1 MKFNDFQP
9 IYVQIM
15 DYIKY
20 QIIRGQLKPNGK
32 VPSVRDIAATLK
44 VNPNTVQRSYV
55 ELERE
60 NIIYAKRGLGN
71 FVTDN
76 EEIVEQLREE
86 KAKEIFNNFFIEIQ
100 KLGLDKAQS
109 IKLIEEGWIENE

>member
-1 MKFNDFQP
+1 MKFNDYQP
-9 IYVQIM
+9 IYIQIM

-20 QIIRGQLKPNGK
+20 QIIRGELKPNEK
-32 VPSVRDIAATLK
+32 VLSVREIASHLK
-44 VNPNTVQRSYV
+44 VNPNTVQRSYS

-71 FVTDN
+71 FVTEDDT
-76 EEIVEQLREE
+76 IVQKLKEE
-86 KAKEIFNNFFIEIQ
+86 KAKEIFNNFYMEIQ
-100 KLGLDKAQS
+100 KLGFNKLES